1 MGTRIL
7 THTQLRLLRQA
18 VDAAA
23 DWRGE
28 MMGSTSDA
36 EDEARQLDMIA
47 KFDARMAATY
57 DALKIVRQQQSHL
70 RNLAKARK
78 LQGESK

>member
-18 VDAAA
+18 IDAAA
-23 DWRGE
+23 DWRGSMVGKAYSEAE
-28 MMGSTSDA
+28 ML
-36 EDEARQLDMIA
+36 EEADILA
-47 KFDARMAATY
+47 KFDARMTATY